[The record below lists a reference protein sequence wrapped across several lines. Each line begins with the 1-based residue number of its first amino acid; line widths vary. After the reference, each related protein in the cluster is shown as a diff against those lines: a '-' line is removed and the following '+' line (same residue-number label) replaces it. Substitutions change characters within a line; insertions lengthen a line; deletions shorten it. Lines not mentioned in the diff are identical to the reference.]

1 MEQNEFFTYKLEN
14 LAELINQ
21 VLSDMYLLESKVDE
35 EEEKNI
41 LSDTLKDLAELRINI
56 LNYINKEEQFSIN
69 AE

>member
-21 VLSDMYLLESKVDE
+21 VLSDMYLLKSKADE

-69 AE
+69 AK